1 MINFLTQNMS
11 DELLTFSMRIFPFF
25 TASLM
30 ICFCIGLLREYVKE
44 KVQMKFAY
52 LWFGLSTIVAIV
64 HYEFCKFNWGYSLVI
79 DKTAASFI
87 WNILWILGGTIFYSA
102 IFIIFIGLCIFAVVE
117 KRRKN
122 INSPDSSLL
131 G

>member
-1 MINFLTQNMS
+1 
-11 DELLTFSMRIFPFF
+11 
-25 TASLM
+25 
-30 ICFCIGLLREYVKE
+30 
-44 KVQMKFAY
+44 MKFAF